1 MKEERL
7 GKTITEQSKDRI
19 NLRVVAG
26 KPNQGKL
33 EHFILLPWVRK
44 RASEQ
49 ARKREK

>member
-26 KPNQGKL
+26 INQIK
-33 EHFILLPWVRK
+33 VN
-44 RASEQ
+44 
-49 ARKREK
+49 